1 MVVTAILIVIVLI
14 GFFLLIYNIGHKDG
28 YRQKEFEL
36 KCDEYEQSEK
46 LNVLN
51 SIITPLKDGNLLT
64 VSDDKKIYISKDN
77 GLTWKLLKQ
86 EQENEIKV

>member
-1 MVVTAILIVIVLI
+1 MYPGVEIPFEADIPFYCRDI
-14 GFFLLIYNIGHKDG
+14 
-28 YRQKEFEL
+28 EFEL